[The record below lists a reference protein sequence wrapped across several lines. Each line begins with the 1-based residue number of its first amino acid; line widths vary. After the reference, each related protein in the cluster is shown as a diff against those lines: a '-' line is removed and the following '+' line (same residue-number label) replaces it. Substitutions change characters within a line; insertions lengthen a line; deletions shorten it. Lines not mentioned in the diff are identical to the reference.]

1 MQNMNDPR
9 LDSLDLGSLR
19 LLGLLLETLSVT
31 RSAERLGVSQPT
43 ASRGLARL
51 RAALGD
57 ELLVRARGGY
67 ALTPRAER
75 LRPLVADASAALER
89 VFAPARFDP
98 GTSAVRFRVAAND
111 HGALT
116 VLAPALARL
125 SLRAPFARL
134 DVAPVEPD
142 APTASL
148 SKAPSILASGPTTT
162 CPPTSIRGAS
172 SSRATRSWCA
182 RGTPCCAPPPRL
194 ASRSSRVFPRWCR
207 WCSAPAAGLRTTPLA
222 ASACPRPPSPCA
234 PPTRPRRRGC
244 CPAPTAP
251 WCCPAA
257 SPRSSP
263 SGCPSC
269 VRCPWTRPRRR
280 WSCAWCGTPAATPIR
295 RISCCEGCFGR
306 GLGLVD
312 GGALLSYLGPASY
325 TSGRAHE
332 ARAPCH
338 TADRRLLV
346 DRL

>member
-9 LDSLDLGSLR
+9 LDALDLGSLR

-125 SLRAPFARL
+125 GHRAPLR
-134 DVAPVEPD
+134 PPRR
-142 APTASL
+142 
-148 SKAPSILASGPTTT
+148 GP
-162 CPPTSIRGAS
+162 RGAR
-172 SSRATRSWCA
+172 RA
-182 RGTPCCAPPPRL
+182 
-194 ASRSSRVFPRWCR
+194 
-207 WCSAPAAGLRTTPLA
+207 APA
-222 ASACPRPPSPCA
+222 
-234 PPTRPRRRGC
+234 
-244 CPAPTAP
+244 
-251 WCCPAA
+251 
-257 SPRSSP
+257 
-263 SGCPSC
+263 
-269 VRCPWTRPRRR
+269 
-280 WSCAWCGTPAATPIR
+280 
-295 RISCCEGCFGR
+295 
-306 GLGLVD
+306 
-312 GGALLSYLGPASY
+312 
-325 TSGRAHE
+325 
-332 ARAPCH
+332 
-338 TADRRLLV
+338 
-346 DRL
+346 